1 LTPAINWYRGLA
13 FFSRR
18 YLQRVSLP
26 TTYVWSTD
34 DDALNR
40 RCAELCERYVTGP
53 YRFEVVDGSHWIPEE
68 HPDLVRDLIVDRIKA
83 G

>member
-1 LTPAINWYRGLA
+1 
-13 FFSRR
+13 
-18 YLQRVSLP
+18 
-26 TTYVWSTD
+26 VWSTD
-34 DDALNR
+34 DIALNR